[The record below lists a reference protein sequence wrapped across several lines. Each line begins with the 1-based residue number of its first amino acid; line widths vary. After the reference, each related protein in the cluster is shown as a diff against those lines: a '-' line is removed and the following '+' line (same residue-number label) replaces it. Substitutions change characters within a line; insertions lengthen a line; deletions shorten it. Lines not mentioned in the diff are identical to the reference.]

1 MPKQPPPQLNPQQ
14 TTQILILGGG
24 FGGLYTALKLQK
36 FKLIKQKNYQITL
49 IDQHDH
55 ILFTPLL
62 YELITNELE
71 DWEIAPKFNQL
82 LQNTPIQFI
91 QAKIINLDLAKKQV
105 TLEQQETLTYDYLV
119 LAVGRKS
126 RLEGIPGLHDYAL
139 SFRTLEDTHKLKQ
152 SLENLENSPLEL
164 IRVSIIG
171 GGPSGVELAVKI
183 ADRLGNRGEVD
194 LITRGNRILRHFTA
208 ATRNSAINALD
219 RRKVRVILETEVE
232 KIEPNSLTLKQ
243 LHESF
248 TLPTNLVIWTTGTDV
263 RDWVKTLDCFHN
275 EFKQV
280 IVESSL
286 QLSDYPEV
294 FALGDVA
301 EILDEDGKQVP
312 PMAQAAYQEANFLAQ
327 NMVRFFTR
335 KRLKKFRYLHLG
347 EMMTLGLEDSAITSF
362 GFHLHGKLAHLIRCL
377 VYLERMP
384 TFNHKIKVLSNWFKK
399 WFKIGST

>member
-1 MPKQPPPQLNPQQ
+1 MTKQPKPQSNAKQL
-14 TTQILILGGG
+14 TKILILGGG
-24 FGGLYTALKLQK
+24 FGGLYTALKLQT
-36 FKLIKQKNYQITL
+36 FKLIKQGNYQITL

-71 DWEIAPKFNQL
+71 DWEIAPKFQEL
-82 LQNTPIQFI
+82 LKNTAIQFI
-91 QAKIINLDLAKKQV
+91 QAKIINLDLATRQV
-105 TLEQQETLTYDYLV
+105 KLEDQETLTYDYLV

-152 SLENLENSPLEL
+152 SLEKLENSPLEL

-219 RRKVRVILETEVE
+219 QRRVRVILETEVE
-232 KIEPNSLTLKQ
+232 KIDPHYLILKQ

-248 TLPTNLVIWTTGTDV
+248 NLPTNLVIWTTGTDV

-280 IVESSL
+280 IVQSSL

-312 PMAQAAYQEANFLAQ
+312 PMAQAAYQQAHFLAK
-327 NMVRFFTR
+327 NIRRFLTK
-335 KRLKKFRYLHLG
+335 KRLRKFRYLHLG
-347 EMMTLGLEDSAITSF
+347 EMMTLGLGKSAITSF
-362 GFHLHGKLAHLIRCL
+362 SFHLHGKLAHIIRCL

-384 TFNHKIKVLSNWFKK
+384 TFNHKIQVLSNWLKK
-399 WFKIGST
+399 FFRRV